1 MKTNKDI
8 NREKLNILR
17 DKKERFLEL
26 RKNDMR
32 QNSRLLELTKLRN
45 EIISYKSYIDRQAA
59 LEQLEILE
67 KQCND
72 LPKSEYQKRL
82 NMIKPTIIVLY
93 ER

>member
-26 RKNDMR
+26 RKNNMR